1 MLLRGYL
8 QINLNKETVISEDQL
23 AAAASPLAKPP
34 TAVPNLLTIHIIKP
48 FHQQICCFA

>member
-23 AAAASPLAKPP
+23 AAGASPLVKSPSAGRG
-34 TAVPNLLTIHIIKP
+34 P